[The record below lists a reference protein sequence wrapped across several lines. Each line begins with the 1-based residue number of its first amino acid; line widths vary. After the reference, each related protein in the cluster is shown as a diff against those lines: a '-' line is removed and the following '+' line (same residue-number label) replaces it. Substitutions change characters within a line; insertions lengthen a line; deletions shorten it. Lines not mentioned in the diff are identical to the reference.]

1 MFWCLLQC
9 LIWIALDMQVAGRV
23 LGRCRGALHKQSA
36 RMLAAQDALS
46 KWPDFLTQ
54 VPLLWPLGCTACNHQ
69 NSD

>member
-1 MFWCLLQC
+1 MVWCVLQC
-9 LIWIALDMQVAGRV
+9 LIRTARDMQVAGRV

-54 VPLLWPLGCTACNHQ
+54 VALLWPPVCTACNHQ